1 MNKQS
6 LDEMRVILTAE
17 KEKLENELSRFA
29 HRNTKAV
36 TTDFDTDY
44 PDFGEGE
51 DENASEIATYS
62 NNLSLESELEKSL
75 RDVTSA
81 LKLVE
86 NGTYGKCKYCK
97 ADISEARLKARPTA
111 SSCIACKKTLT
122 QEL

>member
-1 MNKQS
+1 
-6 LDEMRVILTAE
+6 MRVILTAE
-17 KEKLENELSRFA
+17 KDKLENELSRFA

-75 RDVTSA
+75 RDVNSA